1 MLLDHFV
8 NDSKRVDMSRSIILL
23 LSLCTFVHVE
33 GVVPSNIPLS
43 GNVLK
48 RDELIKL
55 YFMEGLKYAEIVLFL
70 FCNHNIKMTI
80 RHLKRILRK
89 LNLRRR
95 PIQYSPTQDV
105 VNIIREE
112 CNVSG
117 QCAGYRTM
125 WKRLIRDYGLAV
137 KRDDVMKIMQ
147 QIFPNATEERK
158 AHRLK
163 RRMYTLKGPNYVWH
177 IDGYDKLKPF
187 GFCIHG
193 CIDGYSRS
201 IMWLEVASSNNDPA
215 FIAKYYLDCLMYVK
229 CAPKILRADMGT
241 ENSSISFLQPLF
253 RYTST
258 DSMAGIKSFMYGK
271 STSNQRIEAWWE
283 KLRKLGIHWWI
294 NLFIDIRDSGCLKW
308 LTQ

>member
-1 MLLDHFV
+1 
-8 NDSKRVDMSRSIILL
+8 MSRSIILL

-89 LNLRRR
+89 LNFGDVL
-95 PIQYSPTQDV
+95 YSTHLHKM
-105 VNIIREE
+105 EE

-117 QCAGYRTM
+117 QCVGYRTM

-137 KRDDVMKIMQ
+137 KRNDVMKIMQ

-163 RRMYTLKGPNYVWH
+163 RRMYTLKGPNLN
-177 IDGYDKLKPF
+177 INL
-187 GFCIHG
+187 CIN
-193 CIDGYSRS
+193 
-201 IMWLEVASSNNDPA
+201 L
-215 FIAKYYLDCLMYVK
+215 
-229 CAPKILRADMGT
+229 
-241 ENSSISFLQPLF
+241 
-253 RYTST
+253 
-258 DSMAGIKSFMYGK
+258 YGK
-271 STSNQRIEAWWE
+271 RKEICCKEFKQIVDIIKPDVQVPVHPYEA
-283 KLRKLGIHWWI
+283 LR
-294 NLFIDIRDSGCLKW
+294 LFIELNYILEHY
-308 LTQ
+308 L